1 MWKNRVTSIAERL
14 REWFI
19 KMFGVCAAL
28 STFATTVSAQGLA
41 PNPATV
47 AQAAQQLGVSP
58 SQAQQIQSQISQNG
72 LSGDQLQQACAT
84 AAAKHLGPAEIQS
97 MGASLG
103 LSAGQIGQLQQCAQ
117 GAAGA
122 AGTGSG
128 APAGGAAQNPAPP
141 AAAAAGNPSLIE
153 NRFHQL
159 ATPYK
164 LLAGPRTTTL
174 SQFGYSL
181 FSSPV
186 STFAPVADVPI
197 GGDYVLGPGDGL
209 NVLIWGR
216 MNRTF
221 NLQVQR
227 DGTVLMP
234 EIGPIGVAGLTFD
247 EAKQLL
253 ESRADQITG
262 VHVAVTMGQ
271 IRTIEVFVV
280 GKVNHPGLY
289 LVSAL
294 AHVSNALVAAGGVS
308 KVGSLRNVQLR
319 RGGRTFEVIDIYNLL
334 LHGDTSA
341 DVRLEPR
348 DVIFVPVIGPIVG
361 IVGDVKNPAIYELK
375 GRQSLSGA
383 LRMAGG
389 VSAFGYGQRIQ
400 VERIQDHARRVAI
413 DLDLADPRARSLGI
427 ADGDLIKIFTVL
439 PGTQNLVRLSGNV
452 SRPGPYQWYP
462 GMMVADLIREG
473 QGVAGHTYFGYAL
486 LRRVA
491 GPTRKIHFMPIN
503 LGDALRG
510 DARANIVLRPDDT
523 LTIYSENELRETPT
537 VTVRGEVRKPGV
549 YPLTDAMRVSD
560 LIYEAG
566 GLKTDAYRQR
576 AELARTQLVNGAR
589 AGFSYLAVDL
599 RGALNGS
606 VDDLPLT
613 RGDELFVQQASNWH
627 QPWEVRIE
635 GEVARPGPYV
645 VRDGERLASL
655 FQRAGGLRADT
666 YLPAVVFV
674 RQSVRSVEQERL
686 NESRARLKEEI
697 ARLALMPAS
706 AGQGQNGNSA
716 AALAM
721 MQQVLAGAE
730 SQQAVGRIVLRL
742 STLQDLNGSPDDI
755 VLENRDRIVIPRIPA
770 SVNVLGQVYSPT
782 AIVYQRSLTVRDYL
796 QKAGGPTEDADKDRI
811 FVITADGSVL
821 TDEGIKNSRRNALFP
836 LLPAIGGGLMNARL
850 GPGDTIYV
858 PEQLVYVSGLQYAT
872 DITQIIANSAMS
884 LAVIG
889 ILGTGL

>member
-1 MWKNRVTSIAERL
+1 MWKMRVSRIANWL
-14 REWFI
+14 GGWI
-19 KMFGVCAAL
+19 VWPLIVCCALFFSAAAAL
-28 STFATTVSAQGLA
+28 AQGMSL
-41 PNPATV
+41 NSATV

-58 SQAQQIQSQISQNG
+58 SQAQQIQSQISPNG
-72 LSGDQLQQACAT
+72 LNGDQLQQACAT

-103 LSAGQIGQLQQCAQ
+103 LSAGQIGQLRQCAQ

-122 AGTGSG
+122 AETGSG
-128 APAGGAAQNPAPP
+128 APAGGVAQNPAPP
-141 AAAAAGNPSLIE
+141 AAAGAGNPSLIE

-164 LLAGPRTTTL
+164 LLAGPRLTTL

-308 KVGSLRNVQLR
+308 KVGSLRNIQLR
-319 RGGRTFEVIDIYNLL
+319 RAGRTFEVIDIYNLL

-375 GRQSLSGA
+375 GRQNLAGA

-413 DLDLADPRARSLGI
+413 DLDLADPRARGLDI

-439 PGTQNLVRLSGNV
+439 PGEQNLVRLSGNV

-566 GLKTDAYRQR
+566 GLKLDAYRQR
-576 AELARTQLVNGAR
+576 AELARTQLVNGAH

-599 RGALNGS
+599 RGALGGGA
-606 VDDLPLT
+606 DLPLMP
-613 RGDELFVQQASNWH
+613 GDELFVQQASNWH
-627 QPWEVRIE
+627 QPWEVRID

-645 VRDGERLASL
+645 VREGERLASL
-655 FQRAGGLRADT
+655 FQRAGGLRPDA

-686 NESRARLKEEI
+686 NASRARLKEEI
-697 ARLALMPAS
+697 ARLALTPAS
-706 AGQGQNGNSA
+706 SGQGQNGNNA

-742 STLQDLNGSPDDI
+742 STLQALNGSPDDI

-782 AIVYQRSLTVRDYL
+782 AIVYQRSLAVRDYL
-796 QKAGGPTEDADKDRI
+796 QKAGGPTESADKDHI

-821 TDEGIKNSRRNALFP
+821 TEEGIKNSRRNALFP

-858 PEQLVYVSGLQYAT
+858 PEQLVYISGLKYAT
-872 DITQIIANSAMS
+872 DITQIIANSAMG